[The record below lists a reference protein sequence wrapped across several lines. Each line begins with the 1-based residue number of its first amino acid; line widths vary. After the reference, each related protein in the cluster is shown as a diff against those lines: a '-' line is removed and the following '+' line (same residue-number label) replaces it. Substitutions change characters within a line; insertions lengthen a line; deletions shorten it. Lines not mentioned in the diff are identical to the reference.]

1 MFKKVFFF
9 ILFFFPLF
17 LFCQSETIRGFV
29 YEEASSEPIIFAN
42 VSIKNTNLGSV
53 TDDNGYFI
61 FPNISEGDYII
72 EVDFIGYQ
80 KKTIPIKVV
89 SGIKLKVQ
97 KIYLTK
103 TNLELD
109 VVDLSTEKSENK
121 NMVNSSVIKLTSKN
135 LKKLPSLGGEVDLAQ
150 FIQVLPGVVFT
161 GDQGGRL
168 YIRGGAPIHNKVL
181 FDGMTIYNPFHSIGF
196 FSVFDSDIIKKTD
209 VYTGGFPAKFGGR
222 ISSIMN
228 IKTRDGNKKKFSGK
242 LSANTFSSK
251 LLLEGPFLGTSNEN
265 IETSAIFSLRSSY
278 LDKTSKNF
286 YSYIGDDGLPY
297 SFTDMY
303 GKMSIFSNNGSK
315 FNIYGFNFIDNVDYD
330 NITDL
335 KWDTYGIGT
344 NFVLV
349 PGSAKMLIEGEVS
362 YSNYKIN
369 EKSSFED
376 LTSQIS
382 GFNLNLDFSY
392 FMTKESEIRYGLQ
405 VSGYSTSLDLKN
417 EMNVYSQI
425 DHSTDF
431 AAYVDYNFSKSRF
444 VINPG
449 FRFQNYTSLG
459 ESSFEP
465 RLSVKY
471 NLTEKMRLKAS
482 GGSFSQN
489 LISTNDDSDVVS
501 LFTGFLSSTENVPT
515 TFQGDDIISLLQT
528 ATHYVVGLEYDLL
541 ENLNLNIEGYYK
553 KFNQL
558 IGINRNK
565 FFDDIPE
572 FSNEEDYLKKDFMIE
587 RGNAKGI
594 DFLLKYNTK
603 KLSLWSVYS
612 FGIVNREDEI
622 QTYSP
627 HYDRTH
633 NVNFVLSYLIGKQ
646 NLWNLNLRWNYGSGF
661 PFTQTKA
668 YYENLNFSETNSEN
682 FNTTNGNLGIIY
694 SDLNGGRLPD
704 YHRLDFSLT
713 KKINLKNS
721 TFMEI
726 SLGLTNLY
734 NRNNIFYYDRVD
746 AVRIN
751 QLPIMPNIGFS
762 WSF

>member
-1 MFKKVFFF
+1 MFKKGFFF

-97 KIYLTK
+97 KIYLAK

-251 LLLEGPFLGTSNEN
+251 LLLEGPFLGTSNES

-330 NITDL
+330 YITDL

>member
-1 MFKKVFFF
+1 MFKKVFFSF
-9 ILFFFPLF
+9 YFFPLF

-97 KIYLTK
+97 KIYLAK

-161 GDQGGRL
+161 GDQGGKL
-168 YIRGGAPIHNKVL
+168 YVRGGAPIHNKVL

-251 LLLEGPFLGTSNEN
+251 LLLEGPFLGTSNES

-528 ATHYVVGLEYDLL
+528 ATHYVLGLEYDLL

-572 FSNEEDYLKKDFMIE
+572 FSNEEDYLKKT
-587 RGNAKGI
+587 
-594 DFLLKYNTK
+594 L
-603 KLSLWSVYS
+603 
-612 FGIVNREDEI
+612 
-622 QTYSP
+622 
-627 HYDRTH
+627 
-633 NVNFVLSYLIGKQ
+633 
-646 NLWNLNLRWNYGSGF
+646 
-661 PFTQTKA
+661 
-668 YYENLNFSETNSEN
+668 
-682 FNTTNGNLGIIY
+682 
-694 SDLNGGRLPD
+694 
-704 YHRLDFSLT
+704 
-713 KKINLKNS
+713 
-721 TFMEI
+721 
-726 SLGLTNLY
+726 
-734 NRNNIFYYDRVD
+734 
-746 AVRIN
+746 
-751 QLPIMPNIGFS
+751 
-762 WSF
+762 

>member
-1 MFKKVFFF
+1 MFKKGFFF

-97 KIYLTK
+97 KIYLAK

-161 GDQGGRL
+161 GDQGGKL
-168 YIRGGAPIHNKVL
+168 YVRGGAPIHNKVL

-251 LLLEGPFLGTSNEN
+251 LLLEGPFLGTSNES

-465 RLSVKY
+465 RLSLKY

-633 NVNFVLSYLIGKQ
+633 NVNFVFSYLIGKQ

>member
-1 MFKKVFFF
+1 MFKKGIFF
-9 ILFFFPLF
+9 ILLFFPL
-17 LFCQSETIRGFV
+17 LVFCQSETIRGFV
-29 YEEASSEPIIFAN
+29 YEESSSEPIIFAN
-42 VSIKNTNLGSV
+42 VSIKDTNLGSV

-61 FPNISEGDYII
+61 FPNISQGDYLI

-89 SGIKLKVQ
+89 SGVKLKVQ

-109 VVDLSTEKSENK
+109 VVDLSTEKSENR

-161 GDQGGRL
+161 GDQGGKL
-168 YIRGGAPIHNKVL
+168 YVRGGAPIHNKVL

-242 LSANTFSSK
+242 LSTNTFSSK

-335 KWDTYGIGT
+335 QWDTYGIGT

-553 KFNQL
+553 NFNQL

-565 FFDDIPE
+565 LFDDIPE
-572 FSNEEDYLKKDFMIE
+572 FSNEEDFLKKDFMIE
-587 RGNAKGI
+587 RGNARGI

-633 NVNFVLSYLIGKQ
+633 NVNLVLSYLIGKQ

-668 YYENLNFSETNSEN
+668 YYENLNFSEINSAN

-694 SDLNGGRLPD
+694 SDLNEGRLPD

>member
-1 MFKKVFFF
+1 MFKKGIFF
-9 ILFFFPLF
+9 ILLFFPL
-17 LFCQSETIRGFV
+17 LVFCQSETIRGFV
-29 YEEASSEPIIFAN
+29 YEESSSEPIIFAN
-42 VSIKNTNLGSV
+42 VSIKDTNLGSV

-61 FPNISEGDYII
+61 FPNISQGDYLI

-89 SGIKLKVQ
+89 SGVKLKVQ

-109 VVDLSTEKSENK
+109 VVDLSTEKSENR

-161 GDQGGRL
+161 GDQGGKL
-168 YIRGGAPIHNKVL
+168 YVRGGAPIHNKVL

-242 LSANTFSSK
+242 LSTNTFSSK

-286 YSYIGDDGLPY
+286 YSYIGDNGLPY

-335 KWDTYGIGT
+335 QWDTYGIGT

-553 KFNQL
+553 NFNQL

-572 FSNEEDYLKKDFMIE
+572 FSNEEDFLKKDFMIE

-633 NVNFVLSYLIGKQ
+633 NVNLVLSYLIGKQ

-668 YYENLNFSETNSEN
+668 YYENLNFSEINSAN

-694 SDLNGGRLPD
+694 SDLNEGRLPD

>member
-1 MFKKVFFF
+1 MFKKGFFF

-97 KIYLTK
+97 KIYLAK

-161 GDQGGRL
+161 GDQGGKL
-168 YIRGGAPIHNKVL
+168 YVRGGAPIHNKVL

-515 TFQGDDIISLLQT
+515 TYQGDDIISLLQT
-528 ATHYVVGLEYDLL
+528 AAHYVVGLEYDLL

>member
-1 MFKKVFFF
+1 MFKKGFFF
-9 ILFFFPLF
+9 ILFFSPLF

-97 KIYLTK
+97 KIYLAK

-161 GDQGGRL
+161 GDQGGKL
-168 YIRGGAPIHNKVL
+168 YVRGGAPIHNKVL

-515 TFQGDDIISLLQT
+515 TYQGDDIISLLQT

-721 TFMEI
+721 SFMEI

>member
-1 MFKKVFFF
+1 MFKKGFFF

-97 KIYLTK
+97 KIYLAK

-161 GDQGGRL
+161 GDQGGKL
-168 YIRGGAPIHNKVL
+168 YVRGGAPIHNKVL

-251 LLLEGPFLGTSNEN
+251 LLLEGPFLGTSNES

-330 NITDL
+330 YITDL

-431 AAYVDYNFSKSRF
+431 AAYIDYNFSKSRF

-471 NLTEKMRLKAS
+471 NLTEKIRLKAS

-565 FFDDIPE
+565 LFDDIPE

-668 YYENLNFSETNSEN
+668 YYESLNFSETNSEN

>member
-1 MFKKVFFF
+1 MFKKGIFY
-9 ILFFFPLF
+9 ILFFFPL
-17 LFCQSETIRGFV
+17 LVFCQTETIRGFV
-29 YEEASSEPIIFAN
+29 YEESSSEPIIFAN
-42 VSIKNTNLGSV
+42 VSIKDTNLGSV

-61 FPNISEGDYII
+61 FPNISQGNYII

-80 KKTIPIKVV
+80 KKTVPIKVV

-161 GDQGGRL
+161 GDQGGKL
-168 YIRGGAPIHNKVL
+168 YVRGGAPIHNKVL

-315 FNIYGFNFIDNVDYD
+315 FNIYGFNFTDNVDYD
-330 NITDL
+330 DITDL
-335 KWDTYGIGT
+335 QWDTYGLGT

-417 EMNVYSQI
+417 ETNVYSQI

-489 LISTNDDSDVVS
+489 LISTNDDTDVVS
-501 LFTGFLSSTENVPT
+501 LFTGFLSSTENVPI

-587 RGNAKGI
+587 RGNARGI

-633 NVNFVLSYLIGKQ
+633 NVNLVLSYLMGKR

-668 YYENLNFSETNSEN
+668 YYENLNFSETNSAN

>member
-1 MFKKVFFF
+1 MFKKGFFF

-97 KIYLTK
+97 KIYLAK

-161 GDQGGRL
+161 GDQGGKL
-168 YIRGGAPIHNKVL
+168 YVRGGAPIHNKVL

>member
-1 MFKKVFFF
+1 MFKKGFFF

-161 GDQGGRL
+161 GDQGGKL
-168 YIRGGAPIHNKVL
+168 YVRGGAPIHNKVL

-471 NLTEKMRLKAS
+471 NLTEKIRLKAS

-668 YYENLNFSETNSEN
+668 YYENLNFSESNGEN

>member
-1 MFKKVFFF
+1 MFKKGIFY
-9 ILFFFPLF
+9 ILFFFPL
-17 LFCQSETIRGFV
+17 LVFCQTETIRGFV
-29 YEEASSEPIIFAN
+29 YEESSSEPIIFAN
-42 VSIKNTNLGSV
+42 VSIKDTNLGSV

-61 FPNISEGDYII
+61 FPNISQGNYII

-80 KKTIPIKVV
+80 KKTVPIKVV

-161 GDQGGRL
+161 GDQGGKL
-168 YIRGGAPIHNKVL
+168 YVRGGAPIHNKVL

-315 FNIYGFNFIDNVDYD
+315 FNIYGFNFTDNVDYD
-330 NITDL
+330 DITDL
-335 KWDTYGIGT
+335 QWDTYGLGT

-417 EMNVYSQI
+417 ETNVYSQI

-541 ENLNLNIEGYYK
+541 ENLNLNIEGYFK

-587 RGNAKGI
+587 RGNARGI

-622 QTYSP
+622 QKYSP

-633 NVNFVLSYLIGKQ
+633 NVNLVLSYLMGKR

-668 YYENLNFSETNSEN
+668 YYENLNFSETNSAN

-694 SDLNGGRLPD
+694 SELNEGRLPD

>member
-1 MFKKVFFF
+1 MFKKGFFF
-9 ILFFFPLF
+9 ILFFSPLF

-161 GDQGGRL
+161 GDQGGKL
-168 YIRGGAPIHNKVL
+168 YVRGGAPIHNKVL

>member
-1 MFKKVFFF
+1 MFKKGFFL

-97 KIYLTK
+97 KIYLAK

-161 GDQGGRL
+161 GDQGGKL
-168 YIRGGAPIHNKVL
+168 YVRGGAPIHNKVL

-251 LLLEGPFLGTSNEN
+251 LLLEGPFLGKSNES

-515 TFQGDDIISLLQT
+515 SFQGDDIISLLQT
-528 ATHYVVGLEYDLL
+528 ASHYVVGLEYDLL

>member
-1 MFKKVFFF
+1 LLV
-9 ILFFFPLF
+9 
-17 LFCQSETIRGFV
+17 FCQSETIRGFV
-29 YEEASSEPIIFAN
+29 YEESSSEPIIFAN

-61 FPNISEGDYII
+61 FPNISQGDYII

-80 KKTIPIKVV
+80 KKTIPIKVI

-121 NMVNSSVIKLTSKN
+121 NIVNSSVIKLTSKN

-161 GDQGGRL
+161 GDQGGKL
-168 YIRGGAPIHNKVL
+168 YVRGGAPIHNKVL

-278 LDKTSKNF
+278 LDKTSKSF
-286 YSYIGDDGLPY
+286 YSYIDDDGLPY

-369 EKSSFED
+369 EQSSFED

-382 GFNLNLDFSY
+382 GFNLNLNFSY
-392 FMTKESEIRYGLQ
+392 FMTKQSEVRYGLQ

-449 FRFQNYTSLG
+449 FRIQNYTSLG

-465 RLSVKY
+465 RLSLKY
-471 NLTEKMRLKAS
+471 NLTEKIRLKAS

-515 TFQGDDIISLLQT
+515 TFKGEDINSLLQT
-528 ATHYVVGLEYDLL
+528 ATHYVIGFEYDLF

-553 KFNQL
+553 KFDQL

-572 FSNEEDYLKKDFMIE
+572 FSNVEDHLKKDFMIE
-587 RGNAKGI
+587 RGNARGL

-622 QTYSP
+622 QSYSP

-633 NVNFVLSYLIGKQ
+633 NVNFVLSYLIGKR

-661 PFTQTKA
+661 PFTQTRA
-668 YYENLNFSETNSEN
+668 YYENLNFSETNSAN
-682 FNTTNGNLGIIY
+682 FNTTNGTLGIIY